1 MQIKAIT
8 TLLVQ
13 NIIVVMCT
21 FLAAFH
27 FTTLFDEPT
36 SLVGALWAVVSAIMV
51 LETTSAETF
60 HAAKHR
66 LTGSFLGAL
75 VSGIYLFFF
84 PFTFFGFIAAITVG
98 ILLCL
103 LSGLPQSVKLTCITI
118 SVVMI
123 VSANAKA
130 LHPFINAGLRF
141 AESAIGTGVAVLVVL
156 FSASLLKS
164 RQKNDD

>member
-1 MQIKAIT
+1 MKIKTIS
-8 TLLVQ
+8 TLLLQ
-13 NIIVVMCT
+13 NIVIVMGA

-36 SLVGALWAVVSAIMV
+36 SLVGALWAVISAIMV
-51 LETTSAETF
+51 LETTPAETF

-84 PFTFFGFIAAITVG
+84 PFTFFGFIAAIASGV
-98 ILLCL
+98 LLCL
-103 LSGLPQSVKLTCITI
+103 LAGLPQSVKLTCITI

-123 VSANAKA
+123 VSANAKT
-130 LHPFINAGLRF
+130 LHPFTNAGLRF

-156 FSASLLKS
+156 CTALLHKS
-164 RQKNDD
+164 RQKNDG